1 MQLEIEHL
9 HHIYAQG
16 TTYERQ
22 ALKDISFRVTDNEFI
37 GIIGHTGSGK
47 STLIQHLNGLLLP
60 TSGDIKVDG
69 TSILSK
75 GFSMRDLRRRVGLV
89 FQYSENQLF
98 ETTILDDIAFG
109 PIQQGLTK
117 EEAYEKSRMAMV
129 KVGLDSSYE
138 QRSPFELSGGQKKRV
153 AIAGVLAMEPEI
165 LVLDEPTAGLDPK
178 GREDILNQIHQ
189 IYEEDKISVILVSHR
204 MEDISLYSNRLIAMS
219 KGEIIFDDEPKRV
232 FAHREALEEVHLGIP
247 RITYMMQEMKKKGL
261 VSRDDCVSIQEAVEI
276 VMKEMEAKSWAQ

>member
-9 HHIYAQG
+9 NHIYAQG

-22 ALKDISFRVTDNEFI
+22 ALKDISFRINEHEFI

-69 TSILSK
+69 ISILSK
-75 GFSMRDLRRRVGLV
+75 GFSLRDLRRRVGLV

-109 PIQQGLTK
+109 PIQQGLSK
-117 EEAYEKSRMAMV
+117 EQAYEKARVAMM
-129 KVGLDSSYE
+129 KVGLDKGYE

-232 FAHREALEEVHLGIP
+232 FAHRKELEAVHLGIP

-261 VSRDDCVSIQEAVEI
+261 VSRDDCVSISEAVQI
-276 VMKEMEAKSWAQ
+276 VMKEMEGKEWAQ